1 MVKLLSR
8 KVLAKGQVVIPKT
21 IRDLLGI
28 NEGDD
33 VVIDVEREKIILS
46 KKGDVFDV
54 FLEVSKRKAKK
65 ISMKDIKKELEARYG
80 GV

>member
-46 KKGDVFDV
+46 KKQDVFDV
-54 FLEVSKRKAKK
+54 FLEISKRKAKK
-65 ISMKDIKKELEARYG
+65 ISMRDIKKELEARYG

>member
-1 MVKLLSR
+1 MLSR

-33 VVIDVEREKIILS
+33 IVIDVDREKIILS
-46 KKGDVFDV
+46 KKQDAYDV
-54 FLEVSKRKAKK
+54 FLEVSERNAKK
-65 ISMKDIKKELEARYG
+65 ITMKDIKKELEARYQG
-80 GV
+80 D

>member
-1 MVKLLSR
+1 MISK
-8 KVLAKGQVVIPKT
+8 KVLAKGQVVIPKA

-33 VVIDVEREKIILS
+33 VVIDIEKEKIILS
-46 KKGDVFDV
+46 KKQDVFDV
-54 FLEVSKRKAKK
+54 FLEVSERNSKK
-65 ISMKDIKKELEARYG
+65 ISMKDIKKELEARYE

>member
-1 MVKLLSR
+1 MISR

-33 VVIDVEREKIILS
+33 IVIDVDREKIILS
-46 KKGDVFDV
+46 KKQDAYDV
-54 FLEVSKRKAKK
+54 FLEVSERNAKK
-65 ISMKDIKKELEARYG
+65 ITMKDIKKELEARYQG
-80 GV
+80 D